1 MNGMGLVNL
10 VESYQKDLIIMFVDL
25 RDDTEENIVGNVS
38 LIK

>member
-10 VESYQKDLIIMFVDL
+10 VESYQKDLIIMFIDL
-25 RDDTEENIVGNVS
+25 RDDTEENIVGNVN